1 MSTYNVITKNGK
13 QLIEA
18 YGRTFP
24 YTDPLNIELFLYKIN
39 YQGQGWLHM
48 RNAAFLLWP
57 EKRETWHY
65 WTQRRFQ
72 AHCAGYNTITL
83 AGGAASAKALQLNT
97 KIKTPYGWVKMG
109 EIKEGDTISDP
120 HGGVQVVAKVHPIR
134 ELPYYKIKFDD
145 GSYVNCCEDH
155 LWAIQTKKDRDKHR
169 HNKVWN
175 TKTLYNTYKE
185 FKHPLSIPRTKA
197 IWQPEQT
204 LPLDPYILGLF
215 IGDGCYS
222 LVTTPPM
229 ITLGKAKEICKNYL
243 VLKGYSAYWKN
254 YKNCWNVS
262 LKESKEVLKSLGY
275 LGKKSKTKF
284 IPSVYL
290 QGSIEQRSAL
300 LAGLL
305 DTDGTLESKTSYSY
319 TTSSKKLAYQV
330 LSLSRSLGFRA
341 SVTSEIPKCNGK
353 EYSKSYTIFIGDCK
367 NGVTLPTLRLHIQT
381 PTIRKHQ
388 LITSIEPIGTR
399 KGRCITVSN
408 PDGLYITKDYIV
420 THNSHDAAMIAIL
433 FWLANPK
440 ERTVLVASTTLN
452 ELQTRIWGYLQK
464 FYTMEY
470 NKNIQLPGRL
480 YSSNTSPKILYDK
493 RDTIHGI
500 FAVPLKAGKDSKP
513 TAGLIGK
520 HPKDGFLA
528 IIDEGTD
535 VNPGFLDAKPNW
547 EQGVNTFQLMVIGNS
562 NSKFDPH
569 GLLSKPIGG
578 WHTVNPDT
586 DSEWETKQGICLYFD
601 CYQSPAIYEKD
612 PDKKK
617 KLGKFLFTE
626 EKIESYKTRYGDNTP
641 AFWRFVRGFWPE
653 DDVIQSVLSL
663 VICDK
668 FHVDETS
675 EWSGLPVP
683 GNHQE
688 GTRELIR
695 IAGIDPAF
703 HSDGDDCVFRWAT
716 LGINEVT
723 GKMTLDFGGKK
734 NIHYIKIDDTSSE
747 PPEYQI
753 MYACKKLCKEL
764 GISCRNIA
772 VDTWGAGS
780 GFGALIEKE
789 WSKDI
794 MHVESS
800 GRPTDTLIASQSDE
814 KASDVYDRRVTEL
827 WFSMRELVLGDQI
840 RGLDSVSM
848 EQFCTRLYE
857 TKGRKYSIE
866 QKKDYKMRLGKVDNH
881 YKSPDEADAATFI
894 IDLARQLYGL
904 RAERTLNED
913 EKQNKIKLELAKQ
926 FDYEV
931 KIQEGRD
938 NAFRQGLYN
947 GRVKLDTGMNWDD
960 NFTVSQWD

>member
-1 MSTYNVITKNGK
+1 MSNYKVINKNGK

-24 YTDPLNIELFLYKIN
+24 YTDPLNIELFLYRIN

-48 RNAAFLLWP
+48 RNAMFLLWP
-57 EKRETWHY
+57 EKKETWHY

-83 AGGAASAKALQLNT
+83 AGGAATGKQLQLSE
-97 KIKTPYGWVKMG
+97 KIRTPYGWVRMG
-109 EIKEGDTISDP
+109 NIQEGDIISDP
-120 HGGVQVVAKVHPIR
+120 HGGVQVVTKVHPIQER
-134 ELPYYKIKFDD
+134 PYYKITFND
-145 GSYVNCCEDH
+145 GTSIQCCEDH
-155 LWAIQTKKDRDKHR
+155 LWAIQNEHDRQRNRPYKILDTKHLVEVFNKDTRG
-169 HNKVWN
+169 
-175 TKTLYNTYKE
+175 
-185 FKHPLSIPRTKA
+185 LSIPRTKA
-197 IWQPEQT
+197 IWQPEQN

-215 IGDGCYS
+215 IGDGCFS
-222 LVTTPPM
+222 HTPKITIGLKKEPIKQLLNKHHSSFDTT
-229 ITLGKAKEICKNYL
+229 NN
-243 VLKGYSAYWKN
+243 V
-254 YKNCWNVS
+254 WNIS
-262 LKESKEVLKSLGY
+262 LKEFKDSLSVLGY
-275 LGKKSKTKF
+275 KNKKSYNKY
-284 IPSVYL
+284 IPKIYL
-290 QGSIEQRSAL
+290 QGSIEQRAAL

-305 DTDGTLESKTSYSY
+305 DTDGNLMSKYSY
-319 TTSSKKLAYQV
+319 RYCTTSRVLAFQV
-330 LSLSRSLGFRA
+330 LHLVRSLGFRG
-341 SVTSEIPKCNGK
+341 TINKGTPGEKGK
-353 EYSKSYTIFIGDCK
+353 RNVYDVYITDCL
-367 NGVTLPTLRLHIQT
+367 NGVSIPTLRLKAAK
-381 PTIRKHQ
+381 PNIRKHQ

-408 PDGLYITKDYIV
+408 NDGLYVTKDYIV
-420 THNSHDAAMIAIL
+420 THNSHDAALIAIL

-440 ERTVLVASTTLN
+440 ERTVLVASTSLSD
-452 ELQTRIWGYLQK
+452 LQNCIWGYIQK

-470 NKNIQLPGRL
+470 NKNITLPGRL
-480 YSSNTSPKILYDK
+480 YTSQNNPKILYDK
-493 RDTIHGI
+493 QDTIHGI
-500 FAVPLKAGKDSKP
+500 FAVPLKPGKDSKP
-513 TAGLIGK
+513 SSNLIGR

-535 VNPGFLDAKPNW
+535 VNPGFLDAKDNW
-547 EQGVNTFQLMVIGNS
+547 EQGVNSFQLMVIGNS

-586 DSEWETKQGICLYFD
+586 DTEWETKQGICLYFD
-601 CYQSPAIYEKD
+601 CYQSPAILETN

-626 EKIESYKTRYGDNTP
+626 EKIEAAKVSRGENTP
-641 AFWRFVRGFWPE
+641 GFWRFVRGFWPE

-668 FHVDETS
+668 FHVEEKSIWD
-675 EWSGLPVP
+675 
-683 GNHQE
+683 
-688 GTRELIR
+688 GTKSLIK

-716 LGINEVT
+716 LGINDVT

-734 NIHYIKIDDTSSE
+734 NIHYIKINDRSDE

-753 MYACKKLCKEL
+753 MNACKKLCKEL
-764 GISCRNIA
+764 GIQERNVA

-800 GRPTDTLIASQSDE
+800 GRATDTQIASQSE
-814 KASDVYDRRVTEL
+814 ERASDVYDRRVTEL
-827 WFSMRELVLGDQI
+827 WFSMRELVLGDQL
-840 RGLDSVSM
+840 RGLDTVSI
-848 EQFCTRLYE
+848 EQFCTRTYE

-866 QKKDYKMRLGKVDNH
+866 QKKDYKLRLGKVDNH

-894 IDLARQLYGL
+894 IDLARQAYGL
-904 RAERTLNED
+904 RAERTLSES
-913 EKQNKIKLELAKQ
+913 EKQSRIQENLAKE
-926 FDYEV
+926 FDFEIASQERMYNRMGV
-931 KIQEGRD
+931 GKGIKIES
-938 NAFRQGLYN
+938 GLDWSDSF
-947 GRVKLDTGMNWDD
+947 LTSEW
-960 NFTVSQWD
+960 

>member
-1 MSTYNVITKNGK
+1 MSNYKVINKNGK

-24 YTDPLNIELFLYKIN
+24 YTDPLNIELFLYRIN

-83 AGGAASAKALQLNT
+83 AGGAASAK
-97 KIKTPYGWVKMG
+97 
-109 EIKEGDTISDP
+109 
-120 HGGVQVVAKVHPIR
+120 
-134 ELPYYKIKFDD
+134 
-145 GSYVNCCEDH
+145 
-155 LWAIQTKKDRDKHR
+155 
-169 HNKVWN
+169 
-175 TKTLYNTYKE
+175 
-185 FKHPLSIPRTKA
+185 
-197 IWQPEQT
+197 
-204 LPLDPYILGLF
+204 
-215 IGDGCYS
+215 
-222 LVTTPPM
+222 
-229 ITLGKAKEICKNYL
+229 
-243 VLKGYSAYWKN
+243 
-254 YKNCWNVS
+254 
-262 LKESKEVLKSLGY
+262 
-275 LGKKSKTKF
+275 
-284 IPSVYL
+284 
-290 QGSIEQRSAL
+290 
-300 LAGLL
+300 
-305 DTDGTLESKTSYSY
+305 
-319 TTSSKKLAYQV
+319 
-330 LSLSRSLGFRA
+330 
-341 SVTSEIPKCNGK
+341 
-353 EYSKSYTIFIGDCK
+353 
-367 NGVTLPTLRLHIQT
+367 
-381 PTIRKHQ
+381 
-388 LITSIEPIGTR
+388 
-399 KGRCITVSN
+399 
-408 PDGLYITKDYIV
+408 
-420 THNSHDAAMIAIL
+420 SHDAAMIAIL

-452 ELQTRIWGYLQK
+452 ELQTRIWGYIQK
-464 FYTMEY
+464 FYTMEN

-547 EQGVNTFQLMVIGNS
+547 EQGVNIFQLMVIGNS

-586 DSEWETKQGICLYFD
+586 DTEWETKQGICLYFD
-601 CYQSPAIYEKD
+601 CYQSPAIHETDEIKRN
-612 PDKKK
+612 

-668 FHVDETS
+668 FHVEEKS
-675 EWSGLPVP
+675 MWSGLPVP

-688 GTRELIR
+688 GTKGLIR

-716 LGINEVT
+716 LGINDVT

-734 NIHYIKIDDTSSE
+734 NIHYIKINDRSDE

-753 MYACKKLCKEL
+753 MNACKKLCKEL
-764 GISCRNIA
+764 GIQERNVA

-800 GRPTDTLIASQSDE
+800 GRATDTQIASQSDE
-814 KASDVYDRRVTEL
+814 RASDVYDRRVTEL

-840 RGLDSVSM
+840 RGLDTVSI
-848 EQFCTRLYE
+848 EQFCTRTYE

-866 QKKDYKMRLGKVDNH
+866 QKKDYKLRLGKVDNH

-894 IDLARQLYGL
+894 IDLARQAYGL
-904 RAERTLNED
+904 RAERTLSES
-913 EKQNKIKLELAKQ
+913 EKQSRIQENLAKE
-926 FDYEV
+926 FDFEV
-931 KIQEGRD
+931 ASQERMYNRMGIKIES
-938 NAFRQGLYN
+938 
-947 GRVKLDTGMNWDD
+947 GMHWDD
-960 NFTVSQWD
+960 SFSVSEW

>member
-1 MSTYNVITKNGK
+1 MSNYKVINKNGK

-24 YTDPLNIELFLYKIN
+24 YTDPLNIELFLYRIN

-48 RNAAFLLWP
+48 RNAMFLLWP
-57 EKRETWHY
+57 EKKETWHY

-83 AGGAASAKALQLNT
+83 AGGAATGKQLRLSE
-97 KIKTPYGWVKMG
+97 KIRTPYGWVRMKD
-109 EIKEGDTISDP
+109 IQEGDIISDP
-120 HGGVQVVAKVHPIR
+120 HGGVQVVTKVHPIQER
-134 ELPYYKIKFDD
+134 PYYKITFND
-145 GSYVNCCEDH
+145 GTSIQCCEDH
-155 LWAIQTKKDRDKHR
+155 LWAIQNEHDRQRNRPYKILDTKHLVEVFNKDTRG
-169 HNKVWN
+169 
-175 TKTLYNTYKE
+175 
-185 FKHPLSIPRTKA
+185 LSIPRTKA
-197 IWQPEQT
+197 IWQPEQN

-215 IGDGCYS
+215 LGDGCFS
-222 LVTTPPM
+222 HTPK
-229 ITLGKAKEICKNYL
+229 ITIGIKKEPIKQLLNNHHSSFDNTNH
-243 VLKGYSAYWKN
+243 V
-254 YKNCWNVS
+254 WNIS
-262 LKESKEVLKSLGY
+262 LKEFKEELSLLGY
-275 LGKKSKTKF
+275 KHKKSYNKS
-284 IPSVYL
+284 IPKIYL
-290 QGSIEQRSAL
+290 QGSIEQRAAL

-305 DTDGTLESKTSYSY
+305 DTDGNLMSKYSY
-319 TTSSKKLAYQV
+319 RYCTTSRVLAFQV
-330 LSLSRSLGFRA
+330 LHLVRSLGFRG
-341 SVTSEIPKCNGK
+341 TINKGTPGEKGK
-353 EYSKSYTIFIGDCK
+353 RNVYDVYITDCL
-367 NGVTLPTLRLHIQT
+367 NGVELPTLRLKAT
-381 PTIRKHQ
+381 KPNIRKHQ

-408 PDGLYITKDYIV
+408 NDGLYVTKDYIV

-440 ERTVLVASTTLN
+440 ERTVLVASTSLSD
-452 ELQTRIWGYLQK
+452 LQNRIWGYIQK

-470 NKNIQLPGRL
+470 NKNITLPGRL
-480 YSSNTSPKILYDK
+480 YTSQNNPKILYDK
-493 RDTIHGI
+493 QDTIHGI
-500 FAVPLKAGKDSKP
+500 FAVPLKPGKDSKP
-513 TAGLIGK
+513 SSNLIGR

-535 VNPGFLDAKPNW
+535 VNPGFLDAKDNW
-547 EQGVNTFQLMVIGNS
+547 EQGVNSFQLMVIGNS

-586 DSEWETKQGICLYFD
+586 DTEWETKQGICLYFD
-601 CYQSPAIYEKD
+601 CYQSPAILETN

-626 EKIESYKTRYGDNTP
+626 EKIEAAKVSRGENTP
-641 AFWRFVRGFWPE
+641 GFWRFVRGFWPE

-668 FHVDETS
+668 FHVEEKSMWD
-675 EWSGLPVP
+675 
-683 GNHQE
+683 
-688 GTRELIR
+688 GTKSLIR

-716 LGINEVT
+716 LGINDVT

-734 NIHYIKIDDTSSE
+734 NIHYIKINDRSDE

-753 MYACKKLCKEL
+753 MNACKKLCKEL
-764 GISCRNIA
+764 GIQERNVA

-800 GRPTDTLIASQSDE
+800 GRATDTQIASQSDE
-814 KASDVYDRRVTEL
+814 RASDVYDRRVTEL

-840 RGLDSVSM
+840 RGLDTVSI
-848 EQFCTRLYE
+848 EQFCTRTYE

-866 QKKDYKMRLGKVDNH
+866 QKKDYKLRLGKVDNH

-894 IDLARQLYGL
+894 IDLARQAYGL
-904 RAERTLNED
+904 RAERTLSES
-913 EKQNKIKLELAKQ
+913 EKQSRIQENLAKE
-926 FDYEV
+926 FDFEV
-931 KIQEGRD
+931 ASQERMYNRMGIKIES
-938 NAFRQGLYN
+938 
-947 GRVKLDTGMNWDD
+947 GMHWDD
-960 NFTVSQWD
+960 SFSVSEW

>member
-39 YQGQGWLHM
+39 YQGQGWIHM

-72 AHCAGYNTITL
+72 THCAGYNTITL
-83 AGGAASAKALQLNT
+83 AGGASTAK
-97 KIKTPYGWVKMG
+97 
-109 EIKEGDTISDP
+109 
-120 HGGVQVVAKVHPIR
+120 
-134 ELPYYKIKFDD
+134 
-145 GSYVNCCEDH
+145 
-155 LWAIQTKKDRDKHR
+155 
-169 HNKVWN
+169 
-175 TKTLYNTYKE
+175 
-185 FKHPLSIPRTKA
+185 
-197 IWQPEQT
+197 
-204 LPLDPYILGLF
+204 
-215 IGDGCYS
+215 
-222 LVTTPPM
+222 
-229 ITLGKAKEICKNYL
+229 
-243 VLKGYSAYWKN
+243 
-254 YKNCWNVS
+254 
-262 LKESKEVLKSLGY
+262 
-275 LGKKSKTKF
+275 
-284 IPSVYL
+284 
-290 QGSIEQRSAL
+290 
-300 LAGLL
+300 
-305 DTDGTLESKTSYSY
+305 
-319 TTSSKKLAYQV
+319 
-330 LSLSRSLGFRA
+330 
-341 SVTSEIPKCNGK
+341 
-353 EYSKSYTIFIGDCK
+353 
-367 NGVTLPTLRLHIQT
+367 
-381 PTIRKHQ
+381 
-388 LITSIEPIGTR
+388 
-399 KGRCITVSN
+399 
-408 PDGLYITKDYIV
+408 
-420 THNSHDAAMIAIL
+420 SHDAAMIAIL

-440 ERTVLVASTTLN
+440 GRAVLVASTSLN
-452 ELQTRIWGYLQK
+452 DLQTRIWGYLQK
-464 FYTMEY
+464 FYTIEH
-470 NKNIQLPGRL
+470 NKNITLPGRL
-480 YSSNTSPKILYDK
+480 FSSNTSPKILYDK
-493 RDTIHGI
+493 RDPQHGI
-500 FAVPLKAGKDSKP
+500 FAVPLKPGKDSKP
-513 TAGLIGK
+513 SSNLIGR
-520 HPKDGFLA
+520 HPNDGLLV

-535 VNPGFLDAKPNW
+535 VNPGFLDAKDNW
-547 EQGVNTFQLMVIGNS
+547 EQGVNFFQLMVIGNS

-569 GLLSKPIGG
+569 GLLSKPVGG

-586 DSEWETKQGICLYFD
+586 DSEWETKNGVCLYFD

-612 PDKKK
+612 PEKKK

-626 EKIESYKTRYGDNTP
+626 EKIEIAKVSRGENTP
-641 AFWRFVRGFWPE
+641 NFWRFVRGFWPE
-653 DDVIQSVLSL
+653 DDVIQAVLSL
-663 VICDK
+663 IICDK

-675 EWSGLPVP
+675 EWSGM
-683 GNHQE
+683 
-688 GTRELIR
+688 RELIR

-734 NIHYIKIDDTSSE
+734 NIHYIKIDDTSPE

-764 GISCRNIA
+764 GIQNRNIA

-840 RGLDSVSM
+840 RGLDPISM

-894 IDLARQLYGL
+894 IDLARQAYGL
-904 RAERTLNED
+904 RAERTLNEE

-931 KIQEGRD
+931 KIQEG
-938 NAFRQGLYN
+938 LYN
-947 GRVKLDTGMNWDD
+947 GRVKLDTGINWDD